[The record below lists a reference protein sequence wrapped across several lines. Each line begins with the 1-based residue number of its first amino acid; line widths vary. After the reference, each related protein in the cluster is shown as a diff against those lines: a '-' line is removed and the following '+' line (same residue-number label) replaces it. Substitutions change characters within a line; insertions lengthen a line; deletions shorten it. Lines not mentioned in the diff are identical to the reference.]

1 MTDPVD
7 RSEIEKLVGARRSPG
22 AHLGRADS
30 EAGKVY
36 ILHSQRCLDTGM
48 DLRGCRFSIA
58 LDFGISMEDWEG
70 FEDETVA
77 LRVYEDRLIP
87 VPLTWSEEGS

>member
-1 MTDPVD
+1 MTDLVD

-30 EAGKVY
+30 EAGTLY
-36 ILHSQRCLDTGM
+36 ILHSQQCVDTGL

-70 FEDETVA
+70 FEDETVG
-77 LRVYEDRLIP
+77 LLVFEDRLMP
-87 VPLTWSEEGS
+87 VRLP

>member
-1 MTDPVD
+1 MTDLVD

-36 ILHSQRCLDTGM
+36 ILHSQVCLDSGM

-58 LDFGISMEDWEG
+58 LDFGIDMDDWEG
-70 FEDETVA
+70 FEDETVG
-77 LRVYEDRLIP
+77 LLVFEDRLMP
-87 VPLTWSEEGS
+87 VRLP